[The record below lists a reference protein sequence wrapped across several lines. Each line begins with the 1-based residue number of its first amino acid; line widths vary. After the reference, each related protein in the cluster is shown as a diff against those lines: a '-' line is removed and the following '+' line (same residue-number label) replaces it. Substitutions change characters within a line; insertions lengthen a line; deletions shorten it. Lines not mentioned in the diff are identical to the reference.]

1 MYPPKG
7 YAQIHVRPFTLH
19 RKMLGNLFAVHC
31 RTPYNWA
38 GVCVSKVPVG
48 KIPMSSEAGSVTEW
62 IGQLQAGD
70 PSAAQQLW
78 DRYFQRLVELARK
91 KLQGASRCVADEE
104 DVALSAFASFCRGAS
119 EGRFPQLSDRTD
131 LWRLLVVLTARK
143 AFHLRRDAQRQK
155 RGRPRNSEAVEQELA
170 EIVGR
175 EPTPEFAA
183 QVAEEC
189 QRLLALLDTEELRSI
204 ARWKMEGH
212 TNEQIAAQL
221 GCAPSTVE
229 RRLRSIRSRW
239 EEEGG
244 S

>member
-1 MYPPKG
+1 M
-7 YAQIHVRPFTLH
+7 F
-19 RKMLGNLFAVHC
+19 GNLLAVPC

-38 GVCVSKVPVG
+38 GVCLFKAPRE
-48 KIPMSSEAGSVTEW
+48 KLPMSSEAGSVTGW

-78 DRYFQRLVELARK
+78 ERYFQQLVELARRK
-91 KLQGASRCVADEE
+91 FRGAFGPVADEE
-104 DVALSAFASFCRGAS
+104 DVALSAFASFCRGAIA
-119 EGRFPQLSDRTD
+119 GRFPQLSDRTD

-143 AFHLRRDAQRQK
+143 VCHLRRDAQREK
-155 RGRPRNSEAVEQELA
+155 RGGKPTSLQEPEQELA
-170 EIVGR
+170 EIIGR

-221 GCAPSTVE
+221 NCAPSTVE
-229 RRLRSIRSRW
+229 RRLRSIRRRW
-239 EEEGG
+239 EPEGE